1 MSTGSAAFETKGILH
16 KIFPTESRGEKKFL
30 TRDFILEKKDEKSE
44 YSQFVKM
51 QVTGDRCD
59 VLDRFEENQEV
70 SVKFDLRGREW
81 QGKFLTNI
89 NCFFIESV
97 GNAPEKRQPEK
108 RQPEKVVAI
117 AEKPKVV
124 QATIGSSPEK
134 DGLPFLA
141 DPMRAA
147 RKNVDDNDDLPF

>member
-70 SVKFDLRGREW
+70 SVRFDLRGREW
-81 QGKFLTNI
+81 QGKYLTSI
-89 NCFFIESV
+89 NCFFIEPV
-97 GNAPEKRQPEK
+97 GNAPEKRQAEK
-108 RQPEKVVAI
+108 PQIEKVVVI

-124 QATIGSSPEK
+124 QTTIGSSPEK

-141 DPMRAA
+141 NPMHAA
-147 RKNVDDNDDLPF
+147 RTNVDDNDDLPF